1 MAASVLRRIG
11 SGLGQWFEWTLFR
24 LARLVSRVPV
34 FAAIGVLLLGGAAF
48 LWAVW
53 EPRTAVQLARV
64 QRDLAKKRAAAPVPV
79 RQTSPL
85 EAVATQLES
94 PLNRSVIGSDI
105 FTAFTA
111 QSVRVD
117 QVVFNKDVEEAS
129 AEDVHSVRLQT
140 TVIGLYPAIKTGL
153 ADLLQKHPSL
163 ALESLTFTKNGGT
176 EQTVTADLTFVLWY
190 RGH

>member
-1 MAASVLRRIG
+1 MLRRIG
-11 SGLGQWFEWTLFR
+11 SGLGRWFEWTLFR
-24 LARLVSRVPV
+24 LARLVSRIPV

>member
-1 MAASVLRRIG
+1 MLRRLG
-11 SGLGQWFEWTLFR
+11 TGLGQWFEWTLFCIAR
-24 LARLVSRVPV
+24 LASRIPI
-34 FAAIGVLLLGGAAF
+34 FIAIGLLLLGGAAF

-53 EPRTAVQLARV
+53 EPGTAVQVARV
-64 QRDLAKKRAAAPVPV
+64 QRELAKKRAAAPAPV
-79 RQTSPL
+79 RQTSSL

-105 FTAFTA
+105 FAGFTA

-117 QVVFNKDVEEAS
+117 QVVFSKDVEEA
-129 AEDVHSVRLQT
+129 ATEDVRSVRLQA

-153 ADLLQKHPSL
+153 ADLMQKHPSL
-163 ALESLTFTKNGGT
+163 ALESVTLTKNGGT
-176 EQTVTADLTFVLWY
+176 EKTVTADLAFVLWY